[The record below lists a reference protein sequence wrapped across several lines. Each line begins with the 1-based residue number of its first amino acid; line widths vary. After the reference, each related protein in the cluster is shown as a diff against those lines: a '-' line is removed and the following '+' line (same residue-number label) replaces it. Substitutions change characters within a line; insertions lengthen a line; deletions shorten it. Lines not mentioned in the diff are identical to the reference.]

1 MAYFRSGIILMIGST
16 QETVEEHNINLN
28 KQMKSSEQN
37 IIQTRNPSTSTW
49 LVGATWAIILS
60 ALLLAGHAA
69 RAANSYA
76 WAVGTDLY
84 NNPNAWTP
92 VGVPSTTND
101 FADVSDSGTVNFN
114 TGMTYAMGTL
124 TIGGSFGDGTFIMNG
139 GELDIT
145 NLTSTT
151 LFSPG
156 NAGNGSFIINGGTLN
171 ISRPSNGNAYY
182 QDGASPG
189 NIQGGTGTITL
200 NNGTF
205 NIWCGM
211 EIGKNGGTDRKSV
224 VEGTRGA

>member
-1 MAYFRSGIILMIGST
+1 MAYFGNGIILMLGST

-37 IIQTRNPSTSTW
+37 IIQTRNPSTSIW
-49 LVGATWAIILS
+49 LIGATWAIILS

-69 RAANSYA
+69 RATNYA
-76 WAVGTDLY
+76 WAVGTDVY

-92 VGVPSTTND
+92 VGVPSTISD

-114 TGMTYAMGTL
+114 TGMTYALGQL
-124 TIGGSFGDGTFIMNG
+124 TIGGSFGNGTFTMNG

-145 NLTSTT
+145 NLTGTSF
-151 LFSPG
+151 FSPG
-156 NAGNGSFIINGGTLN
+156 NAGDGTFIMNGGTLN
-171 ISRPSNGNAYY
+171 IARPGNGTAYY

-200 NNGTF
+200 NDGRI
-205 NIWCGM
+205 NILCGM
-211 EIGKNGGTDRKSV
+211 EIGKNGGT
-224 VEGTRGA
+224 G